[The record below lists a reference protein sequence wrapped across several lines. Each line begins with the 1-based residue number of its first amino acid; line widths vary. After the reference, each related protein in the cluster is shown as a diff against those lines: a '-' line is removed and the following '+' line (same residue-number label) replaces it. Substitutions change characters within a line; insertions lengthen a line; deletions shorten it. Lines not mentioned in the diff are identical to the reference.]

1 MPRILVFLVAVLAI
15 GGLAP
20 AAASPAPLSRPRRP
34 PHRRLAPSA
43 ASPVVRAA
51 SPVPP
56 TATRP
61 PLPPVA
67 PDDFYLLDPV
77 PSGPSGELLR
87 SVELFA
93 PDGLRQWAILYRS
106 TGLDGEPIA
115 VSGLVLAPAGPVA
128 EPRPVLG
135 LAHGTTGLNDTCA
148 PSRST
153 TGRVELIVAGL
164 PAAVDGWVVVATDY
178 AGLGTPGP
186 HPYLDG
192 PSEGRAVLHGI
203 LAAQQL
209 PEAGAGTTVGLQGI
223 SQGGHATL
231 WAAELPPRRPQRST
245 WSGPSLPLPR
255 ATCASPPIG
264 RARRR
269 PAANR
274 GSTPWRSRSRG
285 ATSTAFPLDQLL
297 VPEAAALAPRLETEC
312 RVEPE
317 VQPLRLDVP
326 ISPEWAA
333 MLERNT
339 AGHAPS
345 SAPILYLQG
354 TADPQIPLASARAL
368 VERLCAIGTVVE
380 YRELDGVD
388 HAGALYAGDRLGAA
402 RGWLDERL
410 TGTPPTDSCPAA

>member
-1 MPRILVFLVAVLAI
+1 VTAAIILSAVC
-15 GGLAP
+15 LAP
-20 AAASPAPLSRPRRP
+20 AAGPTDAADALPDV
-34 PHRRLAPSA
+34 PS
-43 ASPVVRAA
+43 V
-51 SPVPP
+51 
-56 TATRP
+56 
-61 PLPPVA
+61 
-67 PDDFYLLDPV
+67 DFYLLDPV
-77 PSGPSGELLR
+77 PPGPSGQLLR

-93 PDGLRQWAILYRS
+93 PEGLRQWAILYRS
-106 TGLDGEPIA
+106 TGLAGEPIA

-153 TGRVELIVAGL
+153 TGRVELIFAGI
-164 PAAVDGWVVVATDY
+164 PAVEDGWVVVATDY

-231 WAAELPPRRPQRST
+231 WAAELAATEAPTLDVVGAVAAAPAGDLRIAADWARSPEAT
-245 WSGPSLPLPR
+245 RDSWRNTLAVSVAWSDLYGV
-255 ATCASPPIG
+255 
-264 RARRR
+264 
-269 PAANR
+269 
-274 GSTPWRSRSRG
+274 
-285 ATSTAFPLDQLL
+285 PLDQLL

-368 VERLCAIGTVVE
+368 VDRLCAIGSVVE

-388 HAGALYAGDRLGAA
+388 HTGALYAGDRLQAA
-402 RGWLDERL
+402 RAWLEGRL
-410 TGTPPTDSCPAA
+410 TGTPPTDTCPAA